1 MPNKNKLGKL
11 IALLIALAMVFTSA
25 AALAAKKHAAP
36 TSQCDRAWK
45 PGSNI
50 AFLQKIIKEN
60 PEIGNALLES
70 LKKADWKGIKTLDQ
84 YYAYLER
91 TEKLIPKA
99 RTILQ
104 EILEFYYLIDQ
115 SEYLDKS
122 KPFQQWIVRFACDW
136 GKFLDTPESIKHLDT
151 FYKDKA
157 FHMEDYYVAPT
168 GWLTFNQ
175 FFARE
180 IKPGK
185 RPVAGLCDDTVI
197 VSPADSVYQGFW
209 KIDKKS
215 EITVKGMKYS
225 VKELLDGSKYKDAFK
240 GGAFTHSFLNVN
252 DYHRYHVPV
261 AGQVL
266 ETKIIQGRMYL
277 GVAKDPK
284 TGKLV
289 PVDDEGW
296 QMTQA
301 RGLIV
306 LKTKNLGL
314 VAVLPIGMAQ
324 VSSVTITPDV
334 GDSLAKGEEFGF
346 FQFGGSDII
355 TVFQAGKVKLT
366 GKPDVHYLQGQ
377 KIGEALR

>member
-1 MPNKNKLGKL
+1 MHSQNKLNKF
-11 IALLIALAMVFTSA
+11 IALLIAMAVVFVGA
-25 AALAAKKHAAP
+25 AALAAEKPAAP
-36 TSQCDRAWK
+36 AVQAGEV
-45 PGSNI
+45 GSNI
-50 AFLQKIIKEN
+50 AFLKKIIKEN
-60 PEIGNALLES
+60 PEIGKALLDS
-70 LKKADWKGIKTLDQ
+70 LKKANWKGIKTLDQ

-122 KPFQQWIVRFACDW
+122 KPFQEWIIRFARDW
-136 GKFLDTPESIKHLDT
+136 GKFLDTPESIKNLET
-151 FYKDKA
+151 FYRDKD
-157 FHMEDYYVAPT
+157 FHMEDYYVAPS

-185 RPVAGLCDDTVI
+185 RPVAGLCDDKVI

-209 KIDKKS
+209 KIDEKS

-225 VKELLDGSKYKDAFK
+225 VKQLLDGSQYKDAFK
-240 GGAFTHSFLNVN
+240 GGVFTHSFLNVN

-261 AGQVL
+261 GGQVL
-266 ETKIIQGRMYL
+266 ETKVILGRMYL

-324 VSSVTITPDV
+324 VSSVTLTPDV
-334 GDSLAKGEEFGF
+334 GDTLVKGEEFGF

-366 GKPDVHYLQGQ
+366 AKPDVHYLQGQ

>member
-1 MPNKNKLGKL
+1 MPTKITANKLAA
-11 IALLIALAMVFTSA
+11 ILLILAVAMIGSS
-25 AALAAKKHAAP
+25 ALAAEKPSAP
-36 TSQCDRAWK
+36 ARQAGEI
-45 PGSNI
+45 GSNI
-50 AFLQKIIKEN
+50 TFLKKILADNPDIKK
-60 PEIGNALLES
+60 ALLES
-70 LKKADWKGIKTLDQ
+70 LKIADWKGIKTLDE
-84 YYAYLER
+84 YYAYLAR

-115 SEYLDKS
+115 SKYLNDS
-122 KPFQQWIVRFACDW
+122 KLFQEWVVRFARDW
-136 GKFLDTPESIKHLDT
+136 GKFLDTPESIEHLES
-151 FYKDKA
+151 FYRDKS
-157 FHMEDYYVAPT
+157 FHMEDYYVAPS

-209 KIDKKS
+209 KIDEKS
-215 EITVKGMKYS
+215 DITVKGMKYS
-225 VKELLDGSKYKDAFK
+225 VKQLLDGSKYKDAFK
-240 GGAFTHSFLNVN
+240 GGVFTHSFLNVN

-261 AGQVL
+261 GGQVL
-266 ETKIIQGRMYL
+266 ETKVILGRMYL
-277 GVAKDPK
+277 GAAKDPK

-334 GDSLAKGEEFGF
+334 GDTLAKGEEFGF

-355 TVFQAGKVKLT
+355 TVFQAGKAKLT

>member
-1 MPNKNKLGKL
+1 MPKQRTIRKL
-11 IALLIALAMVFTSA
+11 IALLIV
-25 AALAAKKHAAP
+25 AALAVISASALAADKATAP
-36 TSQCDRAWK
+36 AIKTQEI
-45 PGSNI
+45 GSNI
-50 AFLQKIIKEN
+50 TFLKKVLAEN
-60 PEIGNALLES
+60 PDIAKALLAS

-84 YYAYLER
+84 YYAYLAR

-99 RTILQ
+99 RSILH
-104 EILEFYYLIDQ
+104 EILEFYYLIGQ
-115 SEYLDKS
+115 SKYLNDS
-122 KPFQQWIVRFACDW
+122 KLFQQWVVCFARDR
-136 GKFLDTPESIKHLDT
+136 GKFLDTPESIKNLETYYRD
-151 FYKDKA
+151 KD
-157 FHMEDYYVAPT
+157 FHMEDYYVAPS

-185 RPVAGLCDDTVI
+185 RPVAGLCDDSVI

-209 KIDKKS
+209 KIDEKS
-215 EITVKGMKYS
+215 DITVKGFKYS
-225 VKELLDGSKYKDAFK
+225 IKQLLDGSKYKDAFK
-240 GGAFTHSFLNVN
+240 GGMFTHSFLNVN

-261 AGQVL
+261 GGQVL
-266 ETKIIQGRMYL
+266 ETKVILGRMYL

-306 LKTKNLGL
+306 LQTKNLGL

-334 GDSLAKGEEFGF
+334 GDMLAKGEEFGF

-366 GKPDVHYLQGQ
+366 GKPDTHYLQGQ
-377 KIGEALR
+377 KIGEVLR

>member
-1 MPNKNKLGKL
+1 MLKNRTLGKL
-11 IALLIALAMVFTSA
+11 IALILLAAVSLLGA
-25 AALAAKKHAAP
+25 SALAAAKSSAP
-36 TSQCDRAWK
+36 AQPAGQI
-45 PGSNI
+45 GSNI
-50 AFLQKIIKEN
+50 VFLKKILKEN
-60 PEIGNALLES
+60 PDIKKALLAS

-84 YYAYLER
+84 YYAYLAR

-99 RTILQ
+99 RTILH
-104 EILEFYYLIDQ
+104 EILEFYYLIGQ
-115 SEYLDKS
+115 SKYLDKN
-122 KPFQQWIVRFACDW
+122 KPFQEWVVRFARDW
-136 GKFLDTPESIKHLDT
+136 GKFLDTPESIKNLDT
-151 FYKDKA
+151 FYKDKD
-157 FHMEDYYVAPT
+157 FHMEDYYVAPS

-185 RPVAGLCDDTVI
+185 RPVAGLCDDKII
-197 VSPADSVYQGFW
+197 VSPADSVYQGVW
-209 KIDKKS
+209 NIDDKS
-215 EITVKGMKYS
+215 FITVKGFKYS

-240 GGAFTHSFLNVN
+240 GGVFTHSFLNVN

-266 ETKIIQGRMYL
+266 ETKVILGRMYL

-284 TGKLV
+284 TGKLE

-306 LKTKNLGL
+306 LQTKNLGL

-334 GDSLAKGEEFGF
+334 GDTLAKGEEFGF

-366 GKPDVHYLQGQ
+366 GKPGTHYLQGQ
-377 KIGEALR
+377 KIGQALR

>member
-1 MPNKNKLGKL
+1 MPTKRTANRLAA
-11 IALLIALAMVFTSA
+11 ILLILAVAMLGSS
-25 AALAAKKHAAP
+25 ALAAE
-36 TSQCDRAWK
+36 K
-45 PGSNI
+45 PSPPSGETGSNI
-50 AFLQKIIKEN
+50 AFLKKIIKEN
-60 PEIGNALLES
+60 PEIGNAILES
-70 LKKADWKGIKTLDQ
+70 LQKADWKGIKTLDQ

-122 KPFQQWIVRFACDW
+122 KPFQEWIVRFARDW

-151 FYKDKA
+151 FYKDKD
-157 FHMEDYYVAPT
+157 FHMEDYYVAPS

-209 KIDKKS
+209 KIDEKS
-215 EITVKGMKYS
+215 DITVKGMKYS
-225 VKELLDGSKYKDAFK
+225 VKQLLDGSKYKDAFK
-240 GGAFTHSFLNVN
+240 GGTFTHSFLNVN

-261 AGQVL
+261 GGQVL
-266 ETKIIQGRMYL
+266 ETKVILGRMYL

-306 LKTKNLGL
+306 LKTKSLGL

-334 GDSLAKGEEFGF
+334 GDSLAKSEEFGF

-366 GKPDVHYLQGQ
+366 AKPDVHYLQGQ

>member
-1 MPNKNKLGKL
+1 MIGKKSLGTL
-11 IALLIALAMVFTSA
+11 LALVIVMALAVLGAGAMA
-25 AALAAKKHAAP
+25 AAKTTAPAAQAVE
-36 TSQCDRAWK
+36 T
-45 PGSNI
+45 GSNI
-50 AFLQKIIKEN
+50 AFLKKILKDKPDIKK
-60 PEIGNALLES
+60 ALLES
-70 LKKADWKGIKTLDQ
+70 LKKANWKNIKTLDQ

-122 KPFQQWIVRFACDW
+122 KLFQQWVVRFARDW
-136 GKFLDTPESIKHLDT
+136 GKFLDTPESLKNLDT
-151 FYKDKA
+151 FYKDKS
-157 FHMEDYYVAPT
+157 FHMEDYYVGPS
-168 GWLTFNQ
+168 GWRTFNQ

-185 RPVAGLCDDTVI
+185 RPVAGLCDGVTI
-197 VSPADSVYQGFW
+197 VSPADSVYQGAW
-209 KIDKKS
+209 KIDQKS
-215 EITVKGMKYS
+215 NITVKGMKYS
-225 VKELLDGSKYKDAFK
+225 VKQLLDGSKYKDAFK
-240 GGAFTHSFLNVN
+240 GGVFTHSFLNVN

-261 AGQVL
+261 DGQVL
-266 ETKIIQGRMYL
+266 ETKVILGRMYL

-284 TGKLV
+284 TGKLE

-306 LKTKNLGL
+306 LKTKSMGL

-334 GDSLAKGEEFGF
+334 GDTLAKGEEFGF

-366 GKPDVHYLQGQ
+366 GKPGVHYLQGQ

>member
-1 MPNKNKLGKL
+1 
-11 IALLIALAMVFTSA
+11 
-25 AALAAKKHAAP
+25 
-36 TSQCDRAWK
+36 
-45 PGSNI
+45 
-50 AFLQKIIKEN
+50 
-60 PEIGNALLES
+60 LES

-115 SEYLDKS
+115 AAYLDKS
-122 KPFQQWIVRFACDW
+122 KPFQEWIVRFACDW
-136 GKFLDTPESIKHLDT
+136 GKFLDTPESIAHLDT
-151 FYKDKA
+151 FYKDKD

-185 RPVAGLCDDTVI
+185 RPVAGLCDGVTI
-197 VSPADSVYQGFW
+197 VSPADSVYQGAW

-215 EITVKGMKYS
+215 EITVKGFKYS
-225 VKELLDGSKYKDAFK
+225 VKQLLDDSKYKDAFK
-240 GGAFTHSFLNVN
+240 GGVFTHSFLNVN

-266 ETKIIQGRMYL
+266 ETKIILGRMYL

-284 TGKLV
+284 TGKLT

-334 GDSLAKGEEFGF
+334 GDTLAKGEEFGF

-366 GKPDVHYLQGQ
+366 AKPDVHYLVGQ
-377 KIGEALR
+377 KIGQALH